1 MIISRQYF
9 FSFLYILC
17 LAVLL
22 FNNYELT
29 FLVWSVVA
37 LISLRTNFSKNF
49 IYIICCY
56 LAILLISFF
65 TELFFYDHSI
75 FNKIRDITYLLKP
88 ILGLLIGYNFA
99 KKYAGNALNYIVNC
113 GIFFSVIH
121 LVIILYSI
129 LVYKTLSVSE
139 IRHYAGYF
147 NDFEPYVF
155 VLILFT
161 SKFNITISKK
171 KRFLYLGIV
180 ATSIF
185 CYLSRTNFIQLLILI
200 LAVKGFFNLNI
211 RSIKVIS
218 FTILLT
224 LVSYALI
231 YNSNPK
237 RKGTFSEEFLYKVK
251 IIPIE
256 AFKTKINQEDWKD
269 FNDNFRSFE
278 NIKTV
283 NQVFYGGTQAVISGK
298 GIGSTVDIGRVMA
311 TNDGTKVRYFPYL
324 HNAFSTVL
332 LKSGLLGIALYLL
345 SVFYISRKIVSN
357 NIQVTN
363 LNKLLLGS
371 GIFLI
376 ISSWVFMGFYLK
388 LDSKSIL
395 IGLLLGYREY
405 LHKKY
410 I

>member
-22 FNNYELT
+22 LNNYELT

-129 LVYKTLSVSE
+129 LAYKTLSVSE

-155 VLILFT
+155 VLILFA

-269 FNDNFRSFE
+269 FNDNYRSYE
-278 NIKTV
+278 NIRTAQQLSH
-283 NQVFYGGTQAVISGK
+283 NETWWFGE
-298 GIGSTVDIGRVMA
+298 GIGSQVDLKQ
-311 TNDGTKVRYFPYL
+311 KVYLGDMELRQISIL
-324 HNAFSTVL
+324 HNGFMTVL
-332 LKSGLLGIALYLL
+332 LKTGIIGLCIYLVTLFFFLYNPRANTKELYTL
-345 SVFYISRKIVSN
+345 
-357 NIQVTN
+357 
-363 LNKLLLGS
+363 KLLFIGT
-371 GIFLI
+371 GVFLVL
-376 ISSWVFMGFYLK
+376 SNWVFMGVYNL
-388 LDSKSIL
+388 LDSKSLL
-395 IGLLLGYREY
+395 IGFLFAYKNHLVQQKL
-405 LHKKY
+405 
-410 I
+410 

>member
-1 MIISRQYF
+1 MKF
-9 FSFLYILC
+9 KTANLLYILC
-17 LAVLL
+17 LVILL

-29 FLVWSVVA
+29 FVVWLAVA
-37 LISLRTNFSKNF
+37 LITLRSNFSKNF
-49 IYIICCY
+49 IYIISCY
-56 LAILLISFF
+56 LGILSISFF
-65 TELFFYDHSI
+65 SEVFFYDHSI
-75 FNKIRDITYLLKP
+75 YNKIRDTTYLLKP
-88 ILGLLIGYNFA
+88 IIGLLIGYNFA
-99 KKYAGNALNYIVNC
+99 KKYGGNALIYIVNC
-113 GIFFSVIH
+113 GVFLSIIH
-121 LVIILYSI
+121 LVIIFYSI
-129 LVYKTLSVSE
+129 LAHKTLSVSE

-155 VLILFT
+155 VLILFAA
-161 SKFNITISKK
+161 KFNIDIPKK

-200 LAVKGFFNLNI
+200 LAVKGFFNLNVK
-211 RSIKVIS
+211 SIKVIS

-224 LVSYALI
+224 LVSYAII

-237 RKGTFSEEFLYKVK
+237 RKGTFTEEFLYKVK

-256 AFKTKINQEDWKD
+256 AFKTKINKEDWKD

-283 NQVFYGGTQAVISGK
+283 NQIFYEGTQAVIFGN
-298 GIGSTVDIGRVMA
+298 GLGATVDIGRVMV
-311 TNDGTKVRYFPYL
+311 TNDGTKVRYYPFL
-324 HNAFSTVL
+324 HNAFSTIL
-332 LKSGLLGIALYLL
+332 LKSGLLGIIIYLL
-345 SVFYISRKIVSN
+345 SIYFIAKKTITN
-357 NIQVTN
+357 NIQISN

-371 GIFLI
+371 GIFLLM
-376 ISSWVFMGFYLK
+376 SSWVFMGFFLK

-405 LHKKY
+405 LKHQLVNSK
-410 I
+410 